1 MISPTSDTEEFIIS
15 ATPESVMI
23 GTRMKS
29 GELYLRKAMISIGD
43 EDMAIITKGYLRLT
57 GSQHLS
63 LTSAND
69 IVLFPGVSMMIKMYT
84 LTMARPTTQ
93 YCMLETLKI

>member
-1 MISPTSDTEEFIIS
+1 
-15 ATPESVMI
+15 MI

-29 GELYLRKAMISIGD
+29 GELYLHKAMISIGD
-43 EDMAIITKGYLRLT
+43 EDMAITTKGYLRLT

-69 IVLFPGVSMMIKMYT
+69 IVLFPGVSNDDKMYT
-84 LTMARPTTQ
+84 LTMARPIMQ
-93 YCMLETLKI
+93 YYMSETLKI

>member
-1 MISPTSDTEEFIIS
+1 
-15 ATPESVMI
+15 MI

-29 GELYLRKAMISIGD
+29 GELYLQKAMISIGD

-69 IVLFPGVSMMIKMYT
+69 IVLFPGVSNGEKDVYINDGST
-84 LTMARPTTQ
+84 NNAILHVGNFENLITTV
-93 YCMLETLKI
+93 ENSRNSKN